1 MNRTDL
7 EIALERLGGRCPD
20 DCEIVLAG
28 GSALILGGYIDRGTS
43 DGDVIHADPRLAE
56 LRSHIAAVADELDL
70 PPGWL
75 NDGVKA
81 WAGVLPPDFRS
92 RLKDVGTF
100 GNLRVRRLGRLD
112 LLVMKFS
119 SLRAVDLD
127 DLDELGPTA
136 EEVAFVRGE
145 MGRIAALFPDRAL
158 RMSLYLDQGEATDL
172 SDPQS
177 GGG

>member
-7 EIALERLGGRCPD
+7 EVALERLGSRCPED
-20 DCEIVLAG
+20 SEIVLAG

-43 DGDVIHADPRLAE
+43 DGDVIHADPRLTE
-56 LRSHIAAVADELDL
+56 LRRDIEAVAGELDL

-81 WAGVLPPDFRS
+81 WVGVLPPDFQQ
-92 RLKDVGTF
+92 RLEAVGTF

-127 DLDELGPTA
+127 DIDELRPTA
-136 EEVAFVRGE
+136 EEIAFVRSQ
-145 MGRIAALFPDRAL
+145 MSRIAAVFPDRAL
-158 RMSLYLDQGEATDL
+158 RMSLYLDQGEDSEPRRGA
-172 SDPQS
+172 
-177 GGG
+177 